1 MHKERNATARS
12 NNIKIDKED
21 PINNHVFCDFAKLCA
36 SKGFKYAEKNAV
48 IGLLFSSGIYKDYVL
63 PLRGTDNRV
72 PVQLL
77 HQ

>member
-1 MHKERNATARS
+1 MHKERKATAKS
-12 NNIKIDKED
+12 NNIKIDKEN
-21 PINNHVFCDFAKLCA
+21 PINNHVFFDLAKLCA

-63 PLRGTDNRV
+63 PLLGTDNRV

-77 HQ
+77 RR